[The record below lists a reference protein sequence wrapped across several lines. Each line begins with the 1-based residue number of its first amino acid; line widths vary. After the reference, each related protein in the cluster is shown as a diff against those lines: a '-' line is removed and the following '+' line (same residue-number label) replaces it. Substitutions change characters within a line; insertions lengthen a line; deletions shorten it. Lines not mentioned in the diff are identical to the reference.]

1 MNWIRVRRDGRM
13 MQDGQDGFCAR
24 RFQNPLIYPVNPEN
38 PVILSIIRFIRSSTL
53 YILPGFQIYSN
64 NYAEF
69 RHYIPKFTL
78 KTG

>member
-1 MNWIRVRRDGRM
+1 MNRMRTGQDDRIRQDGR
-13 MQDGQDGFCAR
+13 DGFCAR